1 MQPISTYLNDQKF
14 IKRVQFTL
22 IALFIIL
29 IALDIYLALDK
40 TKNNTISNIIQN
52 YADSGLFVL
61 TYFWGALASNIF
73 FTRKSPQLI
82 NPLAGTMIVIAIAI
96 LMILFNIEP
105 KVSTMWTNIKYNL
118 SVYSISMTL
127 GFLVGLVFWRQEQ
140 KIP

>member
-61 TYFWGALASNIF
+61 TYFWGALAATIF
-73 FTRKSPQLI
+73 FTRKSSQLI

>member
-61 TYFWGALASNIF
+61 TYFWGALAANIF